1 MRLTQKHVEAKVEI
15 LNSLL
20 GFEDPQYLTVGSI
33 RLDGAYGGWA
43 IHRVMNDGGSVSSLS
58 DFGTLRE
65 AERFLSGMIAAL
77 RLDPD
82 IVRFVRCTLGN
93 L

>member
-43 IHRVMNDGGSVSSLS
+43 IHRVMNDGAFSL
-58 DFGTLRE
+58 
-65 AERFLSGMIAAL
+65 A
-77 RLDPD
+77 
-82 IVRFVRCTLGN
+82 
-93 L
+93 